1 MSAST
6 ILSRSPMAYNTTASL
21 VKLAC
26 TDYVDFGKCQD
37 RFGQFSWSKN
47 DSNYLDVKL
56 KVFRKDDKKEFRL
69 VQNLTMG
76 EANFNQFMR
85 LRNQLV
91 NAAENFAREESLTPV
106 LIPTMSRDLDEQLK
120 LAHKVVDV
128 VDRKNKKICVTLLR
142 YNVDNSESSYAQVR
156 LFARKKEDE
165 KFQQVVYV
173 NYKLEEF
180 IYLFDVMNSVMIKS
194 LLINPFVMC

>member
-1 MSAST
+1 
-6 ILSRSPMAYNTTASL
+6 MAYNTTSSL
-21 VKLAC
+21 DKLTC

-37 RFGQFSWSKN
+37 RFGRFSWSKN

-76 EANFNQFMR
+76 EAHFNQFMR

-91 NAAENFAREESLTPV
+91 NAAENFAREENLTPV
-106 LIPTMSRDLDEQLK
+106 LIPTMSRDMDEQLK

-128 VDRKNKKICVTLLR
+128 VDRTNRKICVTLLR
-142 YNVDNSESSYAQVR
+142 YNVDKPESSYAQVR

-173 NYKLEEF
+173 NYKLEEY
-180 IYLFDVMNSVMIKS
+180 IYLLDVMNSVYEKVITNQPICNV
-194 LLINPFVMC
+194 L

>member
-1 MSAST
+1 
-6 ILSRSPMAYNTTASL
+6 MAYNTSASL
-21 VKLAC
+21 DKLTF

-37 RFGQFSWSKN
+37 RFGRFSWSKN

-56 KVFRKDDKKEFRL
+56 KVFRKDDKKVFRL

-76 EANFNQFMR
+76 ETNFNQFMR
-85 LRNQLV
+85 SWNQLV
-91 NAAENFAREESLTPV
+91 NAAENFAREENLTPV
-106 LIPTMSRDLDEQLK
+106 LIPTMSRVMDEKLK
-120 LAHKVVDV
+120 PAHKVVDV
-128 VDRKNKKICVTLLR
+128 VDRTNRKICVTLLG
-142 YNVDNSESSYAQVR
+142 YNVDKPEGSFAQVR

-180 IYLFDVMNSVMIKS
+180 IYLLDVMHSVYDKVITNQPICNV
-194 LLINPFVMC
+194 L